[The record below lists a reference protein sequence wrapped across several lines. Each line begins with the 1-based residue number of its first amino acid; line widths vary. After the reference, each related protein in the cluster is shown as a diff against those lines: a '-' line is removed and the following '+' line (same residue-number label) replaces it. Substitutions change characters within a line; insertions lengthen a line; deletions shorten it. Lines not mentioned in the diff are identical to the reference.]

1 MFVLKQFIKNIPR
14 EAKSRIRR
22 DAEKNEGSDG
32 KKRQEVSIGAIC
44 LIPYFIWL
52 LNLYAFYAP
61 MEHFAGQT
69 EDLRVVMKKKLL
81 QLFSLRF

>member
-1 MFVLKQFIKNIPR
+1 MFVLKQFIKNISR

-44 LIPYFIWL
+44 HIPYFI
-52 LNLYAFYAP
+52 
-61 MEHFAGQT
+61 
-69 EDLRVVMKKKLL
+69 
-81 QLFSLRF
+81 